1 MRRKR
6 LRKRR
11 SYRRL
16 VYLALFLLMAGGIG
30 IWASYGAAPTG
41 TAEDGM
47 AAGPVK
53 KIMVVGIDPR
63 ENDAGRGDT
72 LFLAM
77 VDTKEK
83 RGAILSIP
91 PDTRAAIEG
100 KGYDKINYAYALGGE
115 VLTQQTVEEL
125 LGTPMDYYLIADLQT
140 VAWAVDAIGGVDI
153 DVEKRMYYEDPW
165 EENGGLIIDL
175 YPGRQH
181 LDGARAM
188 AYVRYRDDE
197 GDIGRLGR
205 QQKFLQAVLTKAS
218 SAEVIPR
225 LPEVVED
232 MRKFLQTNMPRR
244 DMVEMAQLLPTIREQ
259 GLTAEVL
266 PGRPGRWEGN
276 GYWLPNIEAARELL
290 ARQMGV
296 AFTPAMKTAAEN
308 LSKQYQA
315 SLPHGLADVEGTLRL
330 AAEVEAA
337 RAPKPQDVQVRVLNE
352 SGITG
357 AAAAVAKELQEKGFT
372 VVSVGNGD
380 TTARQETA
388 IMAPARAVDLFYGM
402 TFPCIIISAEDGS
415 QATVRV
421 GRDFRR

>member
-16 VYLALFLLMAGGIG
+16 VYLALFLLMAVGVG

-83 RGAILSIP
+83 RGAILSLP

-100 KGYDKINYAYALGGE
+100 KGYDKINHAYALGGE
-115 VLTQQTVEEL
+115 VLTQQTVEAL

-232 MRKFLQTNMPRR
+232 MRKFLQTNMPLH

-296 AFTPAMKTAAEN
+296 AFTPAMKTAQKICQSSIRPAFLRGWQTWREPSAWPRKWRRN
-308 LSKQYQA
+308 VRLSRRMFRCGCLMRAA
-315 SLPHGLADVEGTLRL
+315 SPEPPLPSPKNCRRRALRWC
-330 AAEVEAA
+330 
-337 RAPKPQDVQVRVLNE
+337 PW
-352 SGITG
+352 
-357 AAAAVAKELQEKGFT
+357 
-372 VVSVGNGD
+372 
-380 TTARQETA
+380 ETA
-388 IMAPARAVDLFYGM
+388 IPRRGKRQPLWL
-402 TFPCIIISAEDGS
+402 P
-415 QATVRV
+415 R
-421 GRDFRR
+421 GRWIFSTG

>member
-16 VYLALFLLMAGGIG
+16 VYLALFLLMAVGVG

-100 KGYDKINYAYALGGE
+100 KGYDKINHTYALGGE

-232 MRKFLQTNMPRR
+232 MRKFLQTNMPLH

-296 AFTPAMKTAAEN
+296 AFTPAMKTAAED

-315 SLPHGLADVEGTLRL
+315 SLPQGLADVEGDGRGLFTASSDRCAHRPHRGPRKWRRHAHLSRRMFRCGCLMRAASPEPPLPSPKNCRRRALRWC
-330 AAEVEAA
+330 
-337 RAPKPQDVQVRVLNE
+337 PW
-352 SGITG
+352 
-357 AAAAVAKELQEKGFT
+357 
-372 VVSVGNGD
+372 
-380 TTARQETA
+380 ETA
-388 IMAPARAVDLFYGM
+388 IPRRGKRQPLWL
-402 TFPCIIISAEDGS
+402 P
-415 QATVRV
+415 R
-421 GRDFRR
+421 GRWIFSTG

>member
-1 MRRKR
+1 
-6 LRKRR
+6 
-11 SYRRL
+11 
-16 VYLALFLLMAGGIG
+16 
-30 IWASYGAAPTG
+30 
-41 TAEDGM
+41 
-47 AAGPVK
+47 
-53 KIMVVGIDPR
+53 
-63 ENDAGRGDT
+63 
-72 LFLAM
+72 
-77 VDTKEK
+77 
-83 RGAILSIP
+83 
-91 PDTRAAIEG
+91 
-100 KGYDKINYAYALGGE
+100 
-115 VLTQQTVEEL
+115 
-125 LGTPMDYYLIADLQT
+125 MDYYLIADLQT

-337 RAPKPQDVQVRVLNE
+337 RAPKPQDVQVRVFNE